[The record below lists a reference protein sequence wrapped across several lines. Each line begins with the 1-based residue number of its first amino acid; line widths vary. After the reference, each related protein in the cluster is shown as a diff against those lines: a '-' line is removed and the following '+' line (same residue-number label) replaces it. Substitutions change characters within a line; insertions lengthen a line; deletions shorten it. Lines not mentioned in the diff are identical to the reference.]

1 MAASMKHPMGPHDRI
16 RLVVQEVQEPGSRKP
31 QFRVIAYPRRPCM
44 REDPALFSSRDELL
58 KRLREVIP
66 GIDDRTLAVADSSTQ
81 IVFARELELSDEQL
95 AQLGLTRQS

>member
-1 MAASMKHPMGPHDRI
+1 
-16 RLVVQEVQEPGSRKP
+16 
-31 QFRVIAYPRRPCM
+31 M